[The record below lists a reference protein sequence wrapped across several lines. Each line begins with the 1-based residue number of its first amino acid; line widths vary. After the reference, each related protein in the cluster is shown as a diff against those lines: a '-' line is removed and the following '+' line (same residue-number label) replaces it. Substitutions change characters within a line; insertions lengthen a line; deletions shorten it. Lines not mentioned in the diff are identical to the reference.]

1 MEIGIE
7 KEIKNLLENGES
19 SFVEFK
25 EVSVSPQT
33 LSEEIVAF
41 SNVRGGYIFV
51 GITDDGLISG
61 IDPTRKKDLEETV
74 MNICRTS
81 IVPPIIPLYENI
93 KIRKEW
99 IIKISIPEGMEKP
112 YRTVQGKYLIRVG
125 STKRISSREELLRF
139 FQNAMIY
146 HIDDRPVIGPTFEDL
161 DLNKISRYF
170 NDVYELSWDEMGR
183 DEQHS
188 LLVNSCIL
196 APFESRA
203 YATIA
208 GLLFFASEKKP
219 FNALE
224 QYLPHAGIQF
234 VAYQDEDMES
244 VLDRLECFETCPEA
258 IDSVV
263 QKIRLSWKTPSRIQ
277 GLQREEVTFP
287 IKVFRELIVN
297 AVVHRDYSL
306 PAKIRICMFP
316 GRIEIISPGRL
327 ANTVTIEKMKAGISI
342 PRNPIL
348 LKFMQTY
355 RYADQLGRGIPM
367 IMRAVQKMPGFD
379 IELKER
385 DEQFLV
391 VLKFPEIP

>member
-1 MEIGIE
+1 M
-7 KEIKNLLENGES
+7 
-19 SFVEFK
+19 
-25 EVSVSPQT
+25 
-33 LSEEIVAF
+33 
-41 SNVRGGYIFV
+41 
-51 GITDDGLISG
+51 
-61 IDPTRKKDLEETV
+61 
-74 MNICRTS
+74 
-81 IVPPIIPLYENI
+81 YENI
-93 KIRKEW
+93 KIGKEW
-99 IIKISIPEGMEKP
+99 IVRISIPEGMEKP

-125 STKRISSREELLRF
+125 STKRISSREELLRL

-203 YATIA
+203 YATNA
-208 GLLFFASEKKP
+208 GLLFFASKKKP

-224 QYLPHAGIQF
+224 QYLLHAGIQF
-234 VAYQDEDMES
+234 VAYQDENMES

-287 IKVFRELIVN
+287 VKVFRELIVN
-297 AVVHRDYSL
+297 AVVHRDYSQ
-306 PAKIRICMFP
+306 PAKIQISMFP

-385 DEQFLV
+385 DEQFLA
-391 VLKFPEIP
+391 VLKFPKDK

>member
-1 MEIGIE
+1 
-7 KEIKNLLENGES
+7 
-19 SFVEFK
+19 
-25 EVSVSPQT
+25 
-33 LSEEIVAF
+33 
-41 SNVRGGYIFV
+41 
-51 GITDDGLISG
+51 
-61 IDPTRKKDLEETV
+61 
-74 MNICRTS
+74 
-81 IVPPIIPLYENI
+81 
-93 KIRKEW
+93 
-99 IIKISIPEGMEKP
+99 
-112 YRTVQGKYLIRVG
+112 
-125 STKRISSREELLRF
+125 
-139 FQNAMIY
+139 
-146 HIDDRPVIGPTFEDL
+146 
-161 DLNKISRYF
+161 
-170 NDVYELSWDEMGR
+170 
-183 DEQHS
+183 
-188 LLVNSCIL
+188 VNSCIL

-208 GLLFFASEKKP
+208 GLLFFASDKKP

-244 VLDRLECFETCPEA
+244 VLDRLDCFETCPEA

-287 IKVFRELIVN
+287 VKVFRELIVN
-297 AVVHRDYSL
+297 AVVHRDYSQ
-306 PAKIRICMFP
+306 PAKIQICMFP

-327 ANTVTIEKMKAGISI
+327 ANTV

-367 IMRAVQKMPGFD
+367 IMRAVQKMLGFD

-385 DEQFLV
+385 DEQFLA
-391 VLKFPEIP
+391 VLKFPEVP